1 MDSLTQITLGAAVG
15 EVVLGKKIGNRALLW
30 GAVGGTIPDLDV
42 LANFVLS
49 EVDALAFHRGISHS
63 IFFSIVGGFI
73 IGWLVDSFYKSMYY
87 KNLAFGGWAVLTAGV
102 LILINVILKKQ
113 SIHLI
118 AFGLSLLFYIYLIS
132 RLAKSYL
139 FRERQLPDA
148 STRDWQWLFF
158 WSIFTHPLLDAFTT
172 YGTQLFQPFSDYRV
186 AFNTISVAD
195 PLYTVP
201 FLSCV
206 IICSFYHR
214 TNIKRRWINY
224 AGIGISSFYLLFT
237 VFNKM
242 HIDRTFESSL
252 QAQSIQY
259 DRFMSTPT
267 ILNNILWQGIA
278 QKDDK
283 YYMGSYSLFDSK
295 DISFV
300 EIDRNDEMIA
310 KASEDR
316 TIRILEWFTDGYYN
330 VIRRKDGNI
339 QINDLRYGSLSPDYQ
354 SENSYVFRFPLRENP
369 DGSYDVIN
377 GDGGPPEGTEQEM
390 MKNLI
395 ERIKG
400 N

>member
-73 IGWLVDSFYKSMYY
+73 IGWLVDSFYKSKYY

-206 IICSFYHR
+206 IICSFYHP